1 MTVVCGTD
9 LSERSRPGIAA
20 ASAIAA
26 ATRAPLWVAHVIGES
41 LALLDP
47 ETRDQLGATV
57 RDRLDRETAPA
68 PGGVSVRHAMLEGSP
83 HDALLS
89 LARAEKATL
98 VVVSSKGHGASPLY
112 RLGGTS
118 ERIALDA
125 PLPVLVV
132 RDAAPFQGW
141 AKGERALRVVVG
153 VDFSASAAAAIRWT
167 KALAAAGPCDVVFAH
182 VYREPEVL
190 ERYGLLPAPE
200 IRGAIELERLLERD
214 VTALVGAFV
223 GLGSHTVRIRAA
235 TGRAGDTLLD
245 VAREE
250 RSDLV
255 VVGTHH
261 RRGPARLW
269 SVSSAVLHLAP
280 MAVAVV
286 PTPAAGLGPEMVD
299 RVRCVLVATD
309 LTPESSAAI
318 PFACSLVD
326 RGGAV
331 HVLHVL
337 PPRERSEERER
348 YDAATAEQLR
358 RLVPT
363 GVAQRGIAAEVAVAH
378 GDAASEICDL
388 AERLGA
394 EIVCVTSRHRG
405 VARVMGSV
413 VSDLLRDCRKPVLV
427 LRPPPA

>member
-1 MTVVCGTD
+1 
-9 LSERSRPGIAA
+9 
-20 ASAIAA
+20 
-26 ATRAPLWVAHVIGES
+26 
-41 LALLDP
+41 
-47 ETRDQLGATV
+47 
-57 RDRLDRETAPA
+57 
-68 PGGVSVRHAMLEGSP
+68 
-83 HDALLS
+83 
-89 LARAEKATL
+89 
-98 VVVSSKGHGASPLY
+98 
-112 RLGGTS
+112 
-118 ERIALDA
+118 
-125 PLPVLVV
+125 
-132 RDAAPFQGW
+132 
-141 AKGERALRVVVG
+141 
-153 VDFSASAAAAIRWT
+153 
-167 KALAAAGPCDVVFAH
+167 VFAH
-182 VYREPEVL
+182 VYREPEAL

-200 IRGAIELERLLERD
+200 LRGAIEVERLLERD
-214 VTALVGAFV
+214 VTALVGGFV
-223 GLGSHTVRIRAA
+223 GLGSHTVRVRAA

-280 MAVAVV
+280 MAVAGV
-286 PTPAAGLGPEMVD
+286 PTPAAGLGPELVD

-309 LTPESSAAI
+309 LTPESGAAV

-348 YDAATAEQLR
+348 YDAATAERLR

-363 GVAQRGIAAEVAVAH
+363 GVAQRGIAAEVDVAH

-427 LRPPPA
+427 LRPPPS